1 MDNVFNFRDQLINEY
16 SSFSRSFS
24 RIQAADIRE
33 EVERQYASG
42 RYWPEPLIQINPNYQ
57 RKGTVQQL
65 AADGLLHKAC
75 AELFQVGTR
84 RLRCSWKRSNQNFR
98 PESLMTMRNPSPSS

>member
-57 RKGTVQQL
+57 SSMTVEQL
-65 AADGLLHKAC
+65 VAAGDLEPEC
-75 AELFQVGTR
+75 AEA
-84 RLRCSWKRSNQNFR
+84 
-98 PESLMTMRNPSPSS
+98 ESYGVRSPSSSPSFW

>member
-42 RYWPEPLIQINPNYQ
+42 RYWPEPLIQSTQTINV
-57 RKGTVQQL
+57 RG
-65 AADGLLHKAC
+65 
-75 AELFQVGTR
+75 
-84 RLRCSWKRSNQNFR
+84 RCSNLLRTVYCTKPVPSFFR
-98 PESLMTMRNPSPSS
+98 